1 MLFRSS
7 LGAALQQLGAMMQ
20 SGQAGAADGPVNW
33 AMVTDVA
40 RKALVQAGDPSVSDA
55 ERRSVDEAMRLAD
68 LWLDPVVDFP
78 AVAAVPQAWSRSEWL
93 EATAPVWRQIVQ
105 PVAEQMQQAVGGAGS
120 IDPATLQDQLPEQLR
135 AMLPEGGIPP
145 EMAQMLAPMLGMVQ
159 QLGAAAFSMQ
169 LGQALAA
176 LASDVVSAGEIGI
189 PLTQAS

>member
-1 MLFRSS
+1 MCSSDLPERPVRVTVVAMSLPFGFSMGNPDDPDGSGGMPSGFDMNS

-20 SGQAGAADGPVNW
+20 SGQTGAADGPVNW

-120 IDPATLQDQLPEQLR
+120 IDPANLQDRLPEQLR

-145 EMAQMLAPMLGMVQ
+145 
-159 QLGAAAFSMQ
+159 
-169 LGQALAA
+169 
-176 LASDVVSAGEIGI
+176 
-189 PLTQAS
+189 